1 MGLIEKLT
9 GSSSRSHVPASR
21 KGSERQDRTALADQ
35 QAESRTGRRAV
46 GKSQLLHRG
55 PDAPGIP
62 PLKKPKLPPGRSA
75 ILILC
80 TRDRRPYWHVFKKAP
95 STTLGWEWERHLPAV
110 PAKPGERTPTDTPQH
125 AEASSGEGGLDV
137 GGRYWPGWYC
147 PGCNQAQQQVHNGY
161 FHLQYC
167 PCGANLCAGPGGA
180 EDRNPTCPNCGTER
194 TFSGGVGKN
203 PISGVHEAEQSPGG
217 GQYLSGPGRKQIG

>member
-1 MGLIEKLT
+1 MGLIEKLN
-9 GSSSRSHVPASR
+9 RAAR
-21 KGSERQDRTALADQ
+21 
-35 QAESRTGRRAV
+35 ESRVPTSRTEDAGYSETAASIQRRAEATPKRAP
-46 GKSQLLHRG
+46 GKRRPLHRG
-55 PDAPGIP
+55 PKSAGIP
-62 PLKKPKLPPGRSA
+62 PLKEPKLPPGRSA

-110 PAKPGERTPTDTPQH
+110 PAKPREKAPITATNH
-125 AEASSGEGGLDV
+125 AEISPDENDLHI

-147 PGCNQAQQQVHNGY
+147 PGCNQMQKQKPNGY
-161 FHLQYC
+161 AHFRCC
-167 PCGANLCAGPGGA
+167 PCGANFCLGPGRDQ
-180 EDRNPTCPNCGTER
+180 DRNPTCPNCGTER
-194 TFSGGVGKN
+194 TYEGGLSKD